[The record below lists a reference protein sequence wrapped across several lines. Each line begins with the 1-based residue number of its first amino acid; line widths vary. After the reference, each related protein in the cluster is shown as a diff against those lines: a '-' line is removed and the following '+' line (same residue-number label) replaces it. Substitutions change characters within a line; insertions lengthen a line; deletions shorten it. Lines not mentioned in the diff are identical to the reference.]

1 MVEKMAERL
10 EEGASTAPPATPQ
23 RRAARG
29 DARLRASPE
38 PLPTRTIARLCALP
52 CPERAAALA
61 LAIRRRR
68 ALRAMA
74 AACDVRASHGVLT
87 DCALAYRRQYAL
99 LLRLSTW
106 RLACAF
112 APRGSVRAAAI
123 AGSVARGEGGDA
135 LGTPGGGSGSADGS
149 VGHASRAGSSSDA
162 AASASEP
169 ADAAADAA
177 AGAAD
182 APADAPTH
190 ISPPRLASG
199 PPLSSM
205 SPLPAPQSLPL
216 RSPSPAV
223 WHTPTARGVAVSHD
237 AVGGGVALAL
247 AALSTPGVGK
257 VEVHEKTDGTTTTSV
272 TLKSA
277 MAAMAPPAQKQS
289 SSRAGH
295 AQRARSGGQPV
306 VDSSGSGGKARLQP

>member
-1 MVEKMAERL
+1 
-10 EEGASTAPPATPQ
+10 
-23 RRAARG
+23 
-29 DARLRASPE
+29 
-38 PLPTRTIARLCALP
+38 
-52 CPERAAALA
+52 
-61 LAIRRRR
+61 
-68 ALRAMA
+68 
-74 AACDVRASHGVLT
+74 
-87 DCALAYRRQYAL
+87 
-99 LLRLSTW
+99 
-106 RLACAF
+106 
-112 APRGSVRAAAI
+112 
-123 AGSVARGEGGDA
+123 
-135 LGTPGGGSGSADGS
+135 
-149 VGHASRAGSSSDA
+149 
-162 AASASEP
+162 
-169 ADAAADAA
+169 
-177 AGAAD
+177 
-182 APADAPTH
+182 
-190 ISPPRLASG
+190 
-199 PPLSSM
+199 M

-306 VDSSGSGGKARLQP
+306 VDASGSGGKARLQP